1 MSGGGTEPPR
11 SSILPAAAATAAGMP
26 EYFHNT
32 SRQLQSEA
40 SPTLHHASLKVRLAA
55 TAPCPSALLC
65 FVIMEAGYHVI
76 MEAGYHVI
84 MSSHFAQDIP
94 ILVAIRSGFMQTN
107 NRNVVVSQT

>member
-76 MEAGYHVI
+76 M
-84 MSSHFAQDIP
+84 SSHFAQDIP